1 MLEYAFALS
10 IEFFIAICL
19 VIIAGK
25 ELKIIGKP
33 TKYYNY
39 RHLSTGQN
47 ACKRVTYNY

>member
-25 ELKIIGKP
+25 ELKI
-33 TKYYNY
+33 Y
-39 RHLSTGQN
+39 R
-47 ACKRVTYNY
+47 